1 MGRSYINTNLN
12 KNEVISKTNIIG
24 GPGSGV
30 NVDEVDGI
38 TSTSVVKTTDVTT
51 LATNYTPY
59 KYILAKP
66 SIELTTKVGSV
77 KAVGFKW
84 FTSNI
89 APNYRKDGEIL
100 RVTILIRRASDNA
113 LHFIKTIYGSS
124 IDELYVN
131 TVVDRT
137 GLTNVLELNTNYIA
151 YVRTFYG
158 AYRSEQSNNISFT
171 TSNISYHIIRP
182 VLTAANS
189 SVNTDLTPY
198 LYEFRPASGQTNYF
212 VASDP
217 GIKHLSSSWIVEDI
231 NGNILFESLN
241 DEVNLKRIIIP
252 NKVIT
257 EGKPH
262 KLTAVMNSKYKGIVI
277 KSEPYITQLYAS
289 DARYEWVR
297 TTTVNASNSY
307 VHHVQ
312 THSNNNSY
320 TTILGGILD
329 NVLTSRI
336 DYVSHTSAV
345 NGKFTDIKD
354 NLGAI
359 LPLSACGGALID
371 LDSPTSGSSYRIYT
385 VSGATN
391 LAGTTWNQRAGYF
404 WFKGVGQPSPYTYV
418 TMPTLVPI
426 GIVGNSHTVNFL
438 NDKLFVIG
446 GGKGFVPNA
455 YKTLMAV
462 TSDYTNHK
470 EDMFAIVNT
479 YTQPQMMYHAAVT
492 LDSDVIFVTGGKT
505 PTEDATRDTWY
516 VTKEGVFLKGPPLP
530 VPLKGHVMIYM
541 DNNLVLICG
550 GVTKDE
556 IYTSACFLFN
566 TDTGETEYII
576 PLPEPRAYG
585 NGAVTPNG
593 VVILTGGTN
602 KSVFG
607 SSNNITLSHTLV
619 LNKYSWV
626 VGP

>member
-12 KNEVISKTNIIG
+12 KSEVISKTNTIG

-38 TSTSVVKTTDVTT
+38 TSTAVVKSSDVST

-59 KYILAKP
+59 EYVLAKP

-100 RVTILIRRASDNA
+100 RVTVLIRRVSDNA
-113 LHFIKTIYGSS
+113 LHFSKTIYGSS

-137 GLTNVLELNTNYIA
+137 GLTNVLELSTNYIA

-158 AYRSEQSNNISFT
+158 AYRSEQSNNLSFT
-171 TSNISYHIIRP
+171 TSNVSYHIVRP

-212 VASDP
+212 TASDP

-241 DEVNLKRIIIP
+241 DEVNLRQIIIP
-252 NKVIT
+252 DKVIT
-257 EGKPH
+257 EGNPH
-262 KLTAVMNSKYKGIVI
+262 KITGVMNSKYKGIVI
-277 KSEPYITQLYAS
+277 KSEPYTTQMYAS

-297 TTTVNASNSY
+297 TTTVNAANSY

-312 THSNNNSY
+312 SPANNNSY
-320 TTILGGILD
+320 TIVLGGMLD
-329 NVLTSRI
+329 NVLTSRV
-336 DYVSHTSAV
+336 DYITHTSAV
-345 NGKFTDIKD
+345 NGKRTDIKD
-354 NLGAI
+354 NV
-359 LPLSACGGALID
+359 GGALPLAGMGGGFID
-371 LDSPTSGSSYRIYT
+371 LNSPTSVNSYRVYT

-391 LAGTTWNQRAGYF
+391 LAGTTWNQRAGYY
-404 WFKGVGQPSPYTYV
+404 WYKGVGISGAFVYV
-418 TMPTLVPI
+418 SMPTLVPV

-438 NDKLFVIG
+438 DDKLFVIG
-446 GGKGFVPNA
+446 GGKGFVPNV

-479 YTQPQMMYHAAVT
+479 YTQPQMIYHAAVT
-492 LDSDVIFVTGGKT
+492 LDSGVIFVTGGKT

-530 VPLKGHVMIYM
+530 VPLKGHVMLYM
-541 DNNLVLICG
+541 TNNIVLICG
-550 GVTKDE
+550 GVTKDD
-556 IYTSACFLFN
+556 IYTSACFYFN
-566 TDTGETEYII
+566 TDTGEVEYTV

-585 NGAVTPNG
+585 SGALTPNKIA
-593 VVILTGGTN
+593 ILTGGTN

-607 SSNNITLSHTLV
+607 SNNNVSLAHSLILT
-619 LNKYSWV
+619 KYTWV